1 MDDGP
6 NDAPRDKGD
15 GPRNVQD
22 RRTGTPGRRHSDI
35 ERDDRGAT
43 EMDATLNER
52 LTRLEE
58 QLADS
63 ASSADGQV
71 LALHAGIRSLVAQ
84 LIRRRRQAEETCET
98 LTRVLEAT
106 SDGFVALDSNWRY
119 TYVNAHAGRMFN
131 RDPAA
136 LVGTHIWTEFPEG
149 VGQPFHRAYER
160 AVAEGTPQQIEAYY
174 PPYDRWFENR
184 IFPYAGGVA
193 VFFQDVTDRRVAEDR
208 LRESEQR
215 YRSLFEHHP
224 DAVYS
229 FDIDGRFLT
238 ANATCEALTGY
249 TPDEL
254 IGKSFEPLIVPEHR
268 ERAVEHFRAALA
280 GSARS
285 YEEAIIHKS
294 GRRVEIMITKLPI
307 IVGGAVVG
315 VFGIAKDLSPQRE
328 LEARLQQAEKM
339 QAIGRLAGG
348 IAHDFNNLLTIIQS
362 CATFLHR
369 GLPSASEHQGDVE
382 EIQNAAR
389 RAGELTQQLLAF
401 SRKQVMRPRRIDVNQ
416 QVVTFVGMLRR
427 VIGEDIEIETHFA
440 PDTWPVFADP
450 GQLERVLMNLGLN
463 ARDAM
468 PAGGTLQIH
477 TENVVLDAGK
487 ARVAGGLEPG
497 PYVSLVVEDT
507 GVGIDPVVL
516 PHIFEPFVTTK
527 AHGVG
532 TGLGLATAYG
542 IVEQSGGAI
551 DVTSKPGQG
560 SRFTVFLPRAVAATP
575 AQGVMSAEALPRG
588 TETILVVEDD
598 QAVRSVIRR
607 TLERQG
613 YTVREAASVD
623 DALHALAE
631 PNANVALVLTDVV
644 LVGENGRALAE
655 QIGKRWPALRVL
667 FMSGYPDDEILRRGL
682 IDPGSVF
689 LTKPVTPEA
698 LAKAVREALDSRKG
712 SDS

>member
-1 MDDGP
+1 M
-6 NDAPRDKGD
+6 
-15 GPRNVQD
+15 
-22 RRTGTPGRRHSDI
+22 
-35 ERDDRGAT
+35 
-43 EMDATLNER
+43 
-52 LTRLEE
+52 
-58 QLADS
+58 
-63 ASSADGQV
+63 
-71 LALHAGIRSLVAQ
+71 
-84 LIRRRRQAEETCET
+84 
-98 LTRVLEAT
+98 
-106 SDGFVALDSNWRY
+106 
-119 TYVNAHAGRMFN
+119 
-131 RDPAA
+131 
-136 LVGTHIWTEFPEG
+136 
-149 VGQPFHRAYER
+149 
-160 AVAEGTPQQIEAYY
+160 
-174 PPYDRWFENR
+174 
-184 IFPYAGGVA
+184 
-193 VFFQDVTDRRVAEDR
+193 
-208 LRESEQR
+208 
-215 YRSLFEHHP
+215 FEHHP

-631 PNANVALVLTDVV
+631 PNANVALVLSDVV